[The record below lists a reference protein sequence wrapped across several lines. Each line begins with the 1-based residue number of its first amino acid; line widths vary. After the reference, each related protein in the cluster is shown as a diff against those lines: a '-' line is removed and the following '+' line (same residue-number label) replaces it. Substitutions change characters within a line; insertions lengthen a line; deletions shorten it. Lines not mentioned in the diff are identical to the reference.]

1 MRDDGG
7 VVVEDEALP
16 VRSLAQGI
24 RVVVKGSHAAVQP
37 ALVDHDGILGGVE
50 HVALTPGALP
60 AATVVVVDL
69 RVALAAALGGDEHD
83 AVSSTRTVHGTRGSI
98 LQHLDALYV
107 IGVQVVQAALDGHAI
122 DDVERVAVVD
132 GTDAADADARGIARL
147 ARVGGDGDTRCEALQ
162 RVIHTH
168 GGHHTQVA
176 RVHLR
181 DGCRDHTLLLHAVA
195 DDHHILQRLG
205 IFLQDDVQHGSGRH
219 ALRRVAHER
228 NHDGRTTLHVLQRKT
243 TVHVGDGTVRRTPH
257 GDRGADDRLSRL
269 VIHNTSYRHPL
280 RKGSRWSKKQ
290 QQQGRYDPACP
301 FSLCF
306 FHVWIILIKIFS
318 SRR

>member
-205 IFLQDDVQHGSGRH
+205 ILLQDDVQHGSGRH

-228 NHDGRTTLHVLQRKT
+228 NHDSRTTLHVLQRKT

-269 VIHNTSYRHPL
+269 VIHYTSYRHPL
-280 RKGSRWSKKQ
+280 RKRCRWSKKQ